1 MNYKLETKIQKEI
14 RKRAFERADNRQ
26 QERLNVQKTQ
36 HTLDALQE
44 VTGLHRPEL
53 ESIAAGVKLS
63 YRMTN
68 DDFFSPKNQILI
80 TFGIFGFVLFLG
92 GLMTII

>member
-1 MNYKLETKIQKEI
+1 MNYKLETRFQKEI

-53 ESIAAGVKLS
+53 ESIAAGIKLS

-68 DDFFSPKNQILI
+68 DAFFSLKNQILI

>member
-1 MNYKLETKIQKEI
+1 MNCKFETKIQQEI
-14 RKRAFERADNRQ
+14 RKRAFERADNLQ

-53 ESIAAGVKLS
+53 ESIAAGVKHS
-63 YRMTN
+63 YRMMR
-68 DDFFSPKNQILI
+68 DDFFSLKNQMLI
-80 TFGIFGFVLFLG
+80 TFGIIGFVLFLG
-92 GLMTII
+92 GLMSII

>member
-68 DDFFSPKNQILI
+68 DNFFSLKNQMLI
-80 TFGIFGFVLFLG
+80 TFGIFGIVLFLG